1 MVTLLGSRHVRIGK
15 VPNLSLCFVR
25 LCVRHLPSSRGDI
38 CAGCLSLRVQNSAR
52 CGIEEVVLCLGAR
65 MRLDT
70 DISCLLSTGVQQSTR
85 IRNLL
90 MRQVAVVLELRRG
103 LLPAMGPSLSSYR
116 SIVALKV
123 QKSMV
128 EAVAK
133 VPTRKTASIKGSTP
147 LISTTGHG
155 QHIEH
160 PRLKPTLSRKLVL
173 HNFAAA
179 LRLHG
184 LWRQGFLDMVMA
196 LKEDAEATGSSS
208 SDREKVPWGTSL
220 IWHPYLSPAAF
231 VST

>member
-15 VPNLSLCFVR
+15 VLNLSLCFVR
-25 LCVRHLPSSRGDI
+25 LCARHLPSSRGDI

-85 IRNLL
+85 TRNLL

-133 VPTRKTASIKGSTP
+133 VPTRKDSQYKRVHTTDLYYRGWTAHRAPSTEANLVP
-147 LISTTGHG
+147 EVGASQLCSSTSFARPVETRFLRHGHG
-155 QHIEH
+155 PQGRCRGH
-160 PRLKPTLSRKLVL
+160 
-173 HNFAAA
+173 
-179 LRLHG
+179 
-184 LWRQGFLDMVMA
+184 RQFLQ
-196 LKEDAEATGSSS
+196 
-208 SDREKVPWGTSL
+208 
-220 IWHPYLSPAAF
+220 
-231 VST
+231 

>member
-1 MVTLLGSRHVRIGK
+1 
-15 VPNLSLCFVR
+15 
-25 LCVRHLPSSRGDI
+25 
-38 CAGCLSLRVQNSAR
+38 
-52 CGIEEVVLCLGAR
+52 

-85 IRNLL
+85 TRNLL
-90 MRQVAVVLELRRG
+90 MRQVAVVLELGRG

-128 EAVAK
+128 EAVAR
-133 VPTRKTASIKGSTP
+133 VPTRKDSQYKRVHTTDLYYRAWTAHQAPST
-147 LISTTGHG
+147 
-155 QHIEH
+155 EAN
-160 PRLKPTLSRKLVL
+160 LVPEVGASQL
-173 HNFAAA
+173 CGA

-184 LWRQGFLDMVMA
+184 LWRQGFLDMAMA

-231 VST
+231 LST

>member
-25 LCVRHLPSSRGDI
+25 LCARHLPSSRGDI

-52 CGIEEVVLCLGAR
+52 CGIEEVVLCLSAR

-85 IRNLL
+85 TRNLL

-103 LLPAMGPSLSSYR
+103 LLPAMGPSPSSYR

-133 VPTRKTASIKGSTP
+133 VPSRKDSQYKRVHTTDLYYRGWTAHRAPSTEANLVPEVGASQLCGSTSFARP
-147 LISTTGHG
+147 VETRFLRHGHG
-155 QHIEH
+155 PQGRCRGH
-160 PRLKPTLSRKLVL
+160 
-173 HNFAAA
+173 
-179 LRLHG
+179 
-184 LWRQGFLDMVMA
+184 RQFLQ
-196 LKEDAEATGSSS
+196 
-208 SDREKVPWGTSL
+208 
-220 IWHPYLSPAAF
+220 
-231 VST
+231 

>member
-1 MVTLLGSRHVRIGK
+1 MVTLLGSRYVRIGK

-25 LCVRHLPSSRGDI
+25 LCARHLPSSRGDI
-38 CAGCLSLRVQNSAR
+38 CAGCLSLRLQNSAR

-85 IRNLL
+85 TRNLL

-103 LLPAMGPSLSSYR
+103 LLRAMGPSLSSYR

-133 VPTRKTASIKGSTP
+133 VPTRKDSQYKRVHTTDLYYRGWTAHRAPSTEANLVPEVGASQLCGSTSFARP
-147 LISTTGHG
+147 VETRFLRHGHG
-155 QHIEH
+155 PQGRCRGH
-160 PRLKPTLSRKLVL
+160 
-173 HNFAAA
+173 
-179 LRLHG
+179 
-184 LWRQGFLDMVMA
+184 RQFLQ
-196 LKEDAEATGSSS
+196 
-208 SDREKVPWGTSL
+208 
-220 IWHPYLSPAAF
+220 
-231 VST
+231 

>member
-25 LCVRHLPSSRGDI
+25 LCARHLPSSRGDI

-85 IRNLL
+85 TRNLL

-133 VPTRKTASIKGSTP
+133 VPTRKDSQYKRVHTTDLYYRAWTAHRAPSTEANLVPEVGASQLCGSTSFARQQVYP
-147 LISTTGHG
+147 CKHFGSRTTF
-155 QHIEH
+155 
-160 PRLKPTLSRKLVL
+160 TRK
-173 HNFAAA
+173 
-179 LRLHG
+179 
-184 LWRQGFLDMVMA
+184 
-196 LKEDAEATGSSS
+196 KCKT
-208 SDREKVPWGTSL
+208 SD
-220 IWHPYLSPAAF
+220 
-231 VST
+231 

>member
-25 LCVRHLPSSRGDI
+25 LCARHLPSSRGDI

-52 CGIEEVVLCLGAR
+52 CGIEEVVMCLGAR
-65 MRLDT
+65 MRLDK
-70 DISCLLSTGVQQSTR
+70 DVSCLPSTGVEQSTR
-85 IRNLL
+85 TRNLL

-133 VPTRKTASIKGSTP
+133 VPTRKDSQYKRVHTTDLYYRAWTAHRAPSTEANLVPEVGASQLCGSTSFARP
-147 LISTTGHG
+147 VETRFLRHGHG
-155 QHIEH
+155 PQGRCRGH
-160 PRLKPTLSRKLVL
+160 
-173 HNFAAA
+173 
-179 LRLHG
+179 
-184 LWRQGFLDMVMA
+184 RQFLQ
-196 LKEDAEATGSSS
+196 
-208 SDREKVPWGTSL
+208 
-220 IWHPYLSPAAF
+220 
-231 VST
+231 

>member
-25 LCVRHLPSSRGDI
+25 LCARHLPSSRGDI

-85 IRNLL
+85 TRNLL

-133 VPTRKTASIKGSTP
+133 VPTRKDSQYKRVHTTDLYYRGWTAHRAPSTEANLVPEVGASQLCGSTSFARP
-147 LISTTGHG
+147 VETRFLRHGHG
-155 QHIEH
+155 PQGRCRGH
-160 PRLKPTLSRKLVL
+160 
-173 HNFAAA
+173 
-179 LRLHG
+179 
-184 LWRQGFLDMVMA
+184 RQFLQ
-196 LKEDAEATGSSS
+196 
-208 SDREKVPWGTSL
+208 
-220 IWHPYLSPAAF
+220 
-231 VST
+231 

>member
-25 LCVRHLPSSRGDI
+25 LCARHLPSSRGDI

-85 IRNLL
+85 TRNLL

-128 EAVAK
+128 EAVSK
-133 VPTRKTASIKGSTP
+133 VPTRKDSQYKRVHTTDLYYRAWTAHRAPSTEANLVPEVGASQLCGSTSFARP
-147 LISTTGHG
+147 VETRFLRHGHG
-155 QHIEH
+155 PQGRCRGH
-160 PRLKPTLSRKLVL
+160 
-173 HNFAAA
+173 
-179 LRLHG
+179 
-184 LWRQGFLDMVMA
+184 RQFLQ
-196 LKEDAEATGSSS
+196 
-208 SDREKVPWGTSL
+208 
-220 IWHPYLSPAAF
+220 
-231 VST
+231 

>member
-25 LCVRHLPSSRGDI
+25 LCARHLPSSRGDI

-85 IRNLL
+85 TRNLL

-133 VPTRKTASIKGSTP
+133 VPTRKDSQYKRVHTTDLYYRGWTAHRAPSTEANLVP
-147 LISTTGHG
+147 EVGASQLCCSTSFARPVETRFLRHGHG
-155 QHIEH
+155 PQGRCRGH
-160 PRLKPTLSRKLVL
+160 
-173 HNFAAA
+173 
-179 LRLHG
+179 
-184 LWRQGFLDMVMA
+184 RQFLQ
-196 LKEDAEATGSSS
+196 
-208 SDREKVPWGTSL
+208 
-220 IWHPYLSPAAF
+220 
-231 VST
+231 

>member
-25 LCVRHLPSSRGDI
+25 LCARHLPSSRGDI

-85 IRNLL
+85 TRNLL

-133 VPTRKTASIKGSTP
+133 VPTRKDSQYKRVHTTDLYYRAWTAHRAPSTEANLVPEVGASQLCGSTSFARP
-147 LISTTGHG
+147 VETRFLRHGHG
-155 QHIEH
+155 HQGRCRGH
-160 PRLKPTLSRKLVL
+160 
-173 HNFAAA
+173 
-179 LRLHG
+179 
-184 LWRQGFLDMVMA
+184 RQFLQ
-196 LKEDAEATGSSS
+196 
-208 SDREKVPWGTSL
+208 
-220 IWHPYLSPAAF
+220 
-231 VST
+231 

>member
-25 LCVRHLPSSRGDI
+25 LCARHLPSSRGDI

-65 MRLDT
+65 TRLDT
-70 DISCLLSTGVQQSTR
+70 DICCLLSTGVQQSTR
-85 IRNLL
+85 TRNLL

-123 QKSMV
+123 QESMV

-133 VPTRKTASIKGSTP
+133 VPTRKDSQYKRVHTTDLYYRGWTAHRAPSTEANLVPKVGASQLCGSTSFARP
-147 LISTTGHG
+147 VETRFLRHGHG
-155 QHIEH
+155 PQGRCRGH
-160 PRLKPTLSRKLVL
+160 
-173 HNFAAA
+173 
-179 LRLHG
+179 
-184 LWRQGFLDMVMA
+184 RQFLQ
-196 LKEDAEATGSSS
+196 
-208 SDREKVPWGTSL
+208 
-220 IWHPYLSPAAF
+220 
-231 VST
+231 

>member
-15 VPNLSLCFVR
+15 VPDLSLCFVR
-25 LCVRHLPSSRGDI
+25 LCARHLPSSRGDI

-85 IRNLL
+85 TRNLL

-103 LLPAMGPSLSSYR
+103 LVPAMGPSRSSYR

-133 VPTRKTASIKGSTP
+133 VPTRKDSQYKRVHTTDLYYRAWTAHRAPSTEANLVPEVGASQLCGSTSFARP
-147 LISTTGHG
+147 VETRFLRHGHG
-155 QHIEH
+155 PQGRCRGH
-160 PRLKPTLSRKLVL
+160 
-173 HNFAAA
+173 
-179 LRLHG
+179 
-184 LWRQGFLDMVMA
+184 RQFLQ
-196 LKEDAEATGSSS
+196 
-208 SDREKVPWGTSL
+208 
-220 IWHPYLSPAAF
+220 
-231 VST
+231 

>member
-25 LCVRHLPSSRGDI
+25 LCARHLPSSRGDI

-70 DISCLLSTGVQQSTR
+70 DIFCLLSTGVQQSTR
-85 IRNLL
+85 TRNLL

-133 VPTRKTASIKGSTP
+133 VPTRKDSQYKRVHTTDLYYRAWTAHRAPSTEANLVPEVGASQLCGSTSFARP
-147 LISTTGHG
+147 VETRFLRHGHG
-155 QHIEH
+155 PQGRCQGH
-160 PRLKPTLSRKLVL
+160 
-173 HNFAAA
+173 
-179 LRLHG
+179 
-184 LWRQGFLDMVMA
+184 RQFLQ
-196 LKEDAEATGSSS
+196 
-208 SDREKVPWGTSL
+208 
-220 IWHPYLSPAAF
+220 
-231 VST
+231 

>member
-25 LCVRHLPSSRGDI
+25 LCARHLPSSRGDI

-70 DISCLLSTGVQQSTR
+70 DISSLLSTGVQQSTR
-85 IRNLL
+85 TRNLL
-90 MRQVAVVLELRRG
+90 MRFKKVWWK
-103 LLPAMGPSLSSYR
+103 LLPRFRP
-116 SIVALKV
+116 
-123 QKSMV
+123 
-128 EAVAK
+128 E
-133 VPTRKTASIKGSTP
+133 KTASIKGSTP
-147 LISTTGHG
+147 LISTTGDG

-184 LWRQGFLDMVMA
+184 LWRQGFLDMAMA
-196 LKEDAEATGSSS
+196 LKEDAEATSSSS

-220 IWHPYLSPAAF
+220 IWHLYLSPAAF
-231 VST
+231 LST

>member
-25 LCVRHLPSSRGDI
+25 LCARHLPSSRGDI

-85 IRNLL
+85 TRNLL

-133 VPTRKTASIKGSTP
+133 VPTRKDSQYKRVHTTDLYYRAWTAHRAPSTEANLVPEVGASQLCGSTSFAWP
-147 LISTTGHG
+147 VETRFLRHGHG
-155 QHIEH
+155 PQGRCRGH
-160 PRLKPTLSRKLVL
+160 
-173 HNFAAA
+173 
-179 LRLHG
+179 
-184 LWRQGFLDMVMA
+184 RQFLQ
-196 LKEDAEATGSSS
+196 
-208 SDREKVPWGTSL
+208 
-220 IWHPYLSPAAF
+220 
-231 VST
+231 

>member
-25 LCVRHLPSSRGDI
+25 LCARHLRSSRGDI

-85 IRNLL
+85 TRNLL

-133 VPTRKTASIKGSTP
+133 VPTRKDSQYKRVHTTDLYYRGWTAHRAPSTEANLVPEVGASQLCGSTSFARP
-147 LISTTGHG
+147 VETRFLRHGHG
-155 QHIEH
+155 PQGRCRGH
-160 PRLKPTLSRKLVL
+160 
-173 HNFAAA
+173 
-179 LRLHG
+179 
-184 LWRQGFLDMVMA
+184 RQFLQ
-196 LKEDAEATGSSS
+196 
-208 SDREKVPWGTSL
+208 
-220 IWHPYLSPAAF
+220 
-231 VST
+231 